1 MEELIDAAETGD
13 GVSFAAS
20 GDRVDLPSAR
30 SLFLVSK
37 GRKSLTKMV
46 ICVILIEKEGKDE
59 GYS

>member
-1 MEELIDAAETGD
+1 MERKEVIDAAETGD

-37 GRKSLTKMV
+37 
-46 ICVILIEKEGKDE
+46 EG
-59 GYS
+59 GNH